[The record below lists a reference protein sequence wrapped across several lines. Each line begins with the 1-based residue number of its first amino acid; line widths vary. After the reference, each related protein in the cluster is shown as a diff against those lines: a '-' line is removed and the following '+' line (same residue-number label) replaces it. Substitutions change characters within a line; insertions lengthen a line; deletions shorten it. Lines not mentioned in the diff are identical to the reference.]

1 MSDSYR
7 NRSRNCILAK
17 DDVGRSKPSAYD
29 LPDDSFA
36 FGRAEVPDM
45 EGAGDVTMNWAA
57 HVPRPKQGPDQR
69 DFLRI
74 NKKAAGSRVTN
85 PKELKEF
92 TKENDIKVAPTG
104 PSGILPKI
112 IPSDVI
118 PHFAYGVKAR
128 PSTPIHQVLN
138 GDFEAVENARLDALY
153 RQRDDASDARQ
164 KKHKVQ
170 MTKSAKAQ
178 IENARALKMAESAP
192 ESAPVPFKMNKYKNV
207 SSKLNLAPLGKS
219 ASTPAL

>member
-1 MSDSYR
+1 MSEGYR
-7 NRSRNCILAK
+7 NQTRNCILQK
-17 DDVGRSKPSAYD
+17 DDVGRAKRSTYD
-29 LPDDSFA
+29 LPDDNHA
-36 FGRAEVPDM
+36 FGRAEQPDM
-45 EGAGDVTMNWAA
+45 EGAGEVTMNWAA
-57 HVPRPKQGPDQR
+57 HVPSSRQGPDQR

-74 NKKAAGSRVTN
+74 NKKAAGSKVTSARD
-85 PKELKEF
+85 LREF
-92 TKENDIKVAPTG
+92 TKMNDIKVAPTG
-104 PSGILPKI
+104 PSGVLPKI

-118 PHFAYGVKAR
+118 PSFAYGVKAR

-138 GDFEAVENARLDALY
+138 GDYEAAENNRLEALY
-153 RQRDDASDARQ
+153 RQREDALEARQ

-178 IENARALKMAESAP
+178 IENARALKTAEGAP
-192 ESAPVPFKMNKYKNV
+192 DPPAPFKMNKYKNV